1 MNQRIHNL
9 LVNAAFLAESRSS
22 GTWRALHLQL
32 VDYFNRHKNDAQGS
46 LLQEDNPFF
55 VFGIISHFENKG
67 FRPSYRKVLITH
79 LRTVLKMAG
88 YENMAAFIP
97 DFDLKDFSKRD
108 VFTKLEIDILKR
120 AASPNDIFKKTS
132 IFMALTGLRR
142 CDARNKNNKLLGGDL
157 LHYTDSKTGGEHK
170 IKLSKEALK
179 LFEETDF
186 SAFDESNAI
195 SVKIHHEWIGNA
207 GINSK
212 ETPHIYR
219 HCYASNELQR
229 GANLHSISKDLGHNS
244 IAQTLIYARLV
255 SPGYTTVM
263 VEKDGIQKSVG
274 YLNTAYKRN
283 LDLMLSH
290 VDSDLIDTWFKEGT
304 VNETPE
310 GILTRSYKQDDYS
323 ISLITNKNE

>member
-1 MNQRIHNL
+1 MKNL
-9 LVNAAFLAESRSS
+9 INSILTSSEHQASIKSSNTWHAALLKL
-22 GTWRALHLQL
+22 T
-32 VDYFNRHKNDAQGS
+32 DYFNFLKNSTKFSDS
-46 LLQEDNPFF
+46 EVPPSIF
-55 VFGIISHFENKG
+55 VLGIISYFESQDLK
-67 FRPSYRKVLITH
+67 PSYRRVLYAH
-79 LRTVLKMAG
+79 LRTIFTDAG
-88 YENMAAFIP
+88 YEDYSRFVP
-97 DFDLKDFSKRD
+97 EVDYTDFKQRD
-108 VFTKLEIDILKR
+108 VFTKLEMDILEK
-120 AASPNDIFKKTS
+120 AECPNTQFKNTS

-142 CDARNKNNKLLGGDL
+142 CDVKNGFGKTLEGNL
-157 LHYTDSKTGGEHK
+157 LHYTATKTGREGV
-170 IKLSKEALK
+170 ITLSDKAIQMFVENN
-179 LFEETDF
+179 F
-186 SAFDESNAI
+186 SPSSESTNHCAIYHREWLSNA
-195 SVKIHHEWIGNA
+195 GMD
-207 GINSK
+207 SK

-229 GANLHSISKDLGHNS
+229 GANLHSISKDLWHNS

-323 ISLITNKNE
+323 ISLIKNKNE

>member
-32 VDYFNRHKNDAQGS
+32 VDYLNRHKNDAQGS

-132 IFMALTGLRR
+132 IFMALTG
-142 CDARNKNNKLLGGDL
+142 
-157 LHYTDSKTGGEHK
+157 
-170 IKLSKEALK
+170 
-179 LFEETDF
+179 
-186 SAFDESNAI
+186 
-195 SVKIHHEWIGNA
+195 
-207 GINSK
+207 
-212 ETPHIYR
+212 
-219 HCYASNELQR
+219 
-229 GANLHSISKDLGHNS
+229 
-244 IAQTLIYARLV
+244 
-255 SPGYTTVM
+255 
-263 VEKDGIQKSVG
+263 
-274 YLNTAYKRN
+274 
-283 LDLMLSH
+283 
-290 VDSDLIDTWFKEGT
+290 
-304 VNETPE
+304 
-310 GILTRSYKQDDYS
+310 
-323 ISLITNKNE
+323 

>member
-1 MNQRIHNL
+1 MKMKNL
-9 LVNAAFLAESRSS
+9 INSILASSEHQASIKSSNTWHAALLKL
-22 GTWRALHLQL
+22 T
-32 VDYFNRHKNDAQGS
+32 DYFNFLKNSTKFSDS
-46 LLQEDNPFF
+46 EVPPSIF
-55 VFGIISHFENKG
+55 VLGIISYFESQDLK
-67 FRPSYRKVLITH
+67 PSYRRVLYAH
-79 LRTVLKMAG
+79 LRTIFTDAG
-88 YENMAAFIP
+88 YEDYSRFVP
-97 DFDLKDFSKRD
+97 EVDYTDFKQRD
-108 VFTKLEIDILKR
+108 VFTKLEMDILEK
-120 AASPNDIFKKTS
+120 AECPNTQFKNTS

-142 CDARNKNNKLLGGDL
+142 CDVKNGFGKTLEGNL
-157 LHYTDSKTGGEHK
+157 LHYTATKTGREGV
-170 IKLSKEALK
+170 ITLSDKAIQMFVEN
-179 LFEETDF
+179 DF
-186 SAFDESNAI
+186 SPSSESASHCAIYHREWLSNA
-195 SVKIHHEWIGNA
+195 GMD
-207 GINSK
+207 SK

-229 GANLHSISKDLGHNS
+229 GANLNSISNNLGHNS
-244 IAQTLIYARLV
+244 ITPTLIYARLV

-323 ISLITNKNE
+323 ISLIKN